1 MIQRYRSLVDELAQ
15 VEGKAEIVDGEILLM
30 SPANAEHSDEAS
42 EIAYSLRAHMKAHGG
57 GVGVGDNMGVIV
69 NLPHRQSFS
78 PDAAW
83 IHTDRKQLK
92 RKFWEGAPAFAAE
105 IRSPD
110 DLGPTGELAI
120 QDKIADYFA
129 AGTLVVWDVDTS
141 SDDVVRCYRS
151 TFPAEPQIFR
161 RGDVADAE
169 PAVSGWRFAVD
180 DLFP

>member
-1 MIQRYRSLVDELAQ
+1 MIQRHRWLVDELAQ
-15 VEGKAEIVDGEILLM
+15 IEGKAEIVDGEILLM
-30 SPANAEHSDEAS
+30 SSANAEHSDEAS
-42 EIAYSLRAHMKAHGG
+42 EIAYSLRAHMKVHGG
-57 GVGVGDNMGVIV
+57 GVGVGDNMGFLVD
-69 NLPHRQSFS
+69 LPRRQSFS

-110 DLGPTGELAI
+110 DEGPAGELAVME
-120 QDKIADYFA
+120 KIGDYFA

-141 SDDVVRCYRS
+141 NTEVIRCFCS
-151 TFPAEPQIFR
+151 TKPTEPQIFR
-161 RGDVADAE
+161 RGDLADAE
-169 PAVSGWRFAVD
+169 PAVPGWRFAVD